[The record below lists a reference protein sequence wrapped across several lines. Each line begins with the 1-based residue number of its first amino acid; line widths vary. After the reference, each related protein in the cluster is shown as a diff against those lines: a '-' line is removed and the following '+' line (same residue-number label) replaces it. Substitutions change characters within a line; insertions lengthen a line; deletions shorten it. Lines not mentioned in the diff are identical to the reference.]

1 MPLFSRVSPR
11 GSRAASWSIPH
22 VLGLSQHDLLFS
34 FRWCESLVQDSRPWH
49 RTRAGSLSRLLKT
62 RPCWVVWDHKWE
74 SVGGRPSCRL
84 SALLFSRPCNRIRSF
99 FENLF
104 RPLPGR
110 GWGDVIQICLW
121 RRSGGP
127 CSRCMPISVSKIA
140 HRPFQSIPRTSF
152 E

>member
-11 GSRAASWSIPH
+11 GSRAAPWSIPH

-34 FRWCESLVQDSRPWH
+34 FRWCEPHVQDSRPWH
-49 RTRAGSLSRLLKT
+49 RTRAGSLSRLSKT

-74 SVGGRPSCRL
+74 CVGGRLSRRL
-84 SALLFSRPCNRIRSF
+84 SALLFSRPCNRFRSF

-127 CSRCMPISVSKIA
+127 CSRCMPISVSKIT